1 MKLNK
6 SLLLAFGL
14 LIVLGSVF
22 RIMGFAPQ
30 LAMAVF
36 GAAVIKD
43 KKLAFVL
50 PLFSMFL
57 SDVLYEILYTYGYA
71 DYGGFYEGQVANYL
85 ILAGI
90 TLIGFWARNLKWTR
104 IAVVTVIA
112 PLIYFLASN
121 FAVWLGGGG
130 WQRPK
135 TFDGLMLSYADGLP
149 FLRTS
154 LLYTILFSS
163 ILFGGYFFLQ
173 RFVMQR
179 KLRAAS
185 Y

>member
-1 MKLNK
+1 MKLTK

-14 LIVLGSVF
+14 LIVIGSVF
-22 RIMGFAPQ
+22 RVMGFAPQ
-30 LAMAVF
+30 LAMAIF

-57 SDVLYEILYTYGYA
+57 SDLLYQLMYTYGYA
-71 DYGGFYEGQVANYL
+71 NYGGFYEGQITNY
-85 ILAGI
+85 IIIAGI
-90 TLIGFWARNLKWTR
+90 CLIGFWARNLSFTR
-104 IAVVTVIA
+104 IALATILA
-112 PLIYFLASN
+112 PIVFFLASN
-121 FAVWLGGGG
+121 FVVWQGGGG

-154 LLYTILFSS
+154 LLYTIMFSS
-163 ILFGGYFFLQ
+163 ILFGGYFLLQ
-173 RFVMQR
+173 RFVVHR
-179 KLRAAS
+179 KQLANA
-185 Y
+185 

>member
-1 MKLNK
+1 MKLTK
-6 SLLLAFGL
+6 SVVLAFVL
-14 LIVLGSVF
+14 LIVIGSLF
-22 RIMGFAPQ
+22 RVMGFAPQ
-30 LAMAVF
+30 LAMAIF

-57 SDVLYEILYTYGYA
+57 SDVIYQVMYTYGYA
-71 DYGGFYEGQVANYL
+71 DYGGFYEGQVINYL

-90 TLIGFWARNLKWTR
+90 TLLGFWARNLNWSR
-104 IAVVTVIA
+104 IAIVTVAA

-121 FAVWLGGGG
+121 FVVWFGGGG

-135 TFDGLMLSYADGLP
+135 TFEGLMMSYGDGLP
-149 FLRTS
+149 FLKTS

-163 ILFGGYFFLQ
+163 ILFGGYFLLQ
-173 RFVMQR
+173 RFVIHR
-179 KLRAAS
+179 KQLA
-185 Y
+185 